1 MIEVHILKHEK
12 IYLTE
17 RVHMS
22 EPSMHFEKKRMR
34 LLLSPMKGSRG
45 DYSELKL
52 PVLLFPQTPKIVIL
66 T

>member
-1 MIEVHILKHEK
+1 
-12 IYLTE
+12 
-17 RVHMS
+17 MS